1 MAWLRISLRRLGQE
15 RVPALGLILLVLVT
29 AFLFAVAPRLL
40 SRVADDA
47 LRAEV
52 SGASAAVRDVQ
63 LIQERRLGTSRD
75 DPMAPVISAGAD
87 LGSEIPPSVSRLF
100 ADRIYT
106 VDTPRFRVMSS
117 TRTPSLLSLRV
128 QQGVA
133 DHIRYTEGRAPT
145 GALQAVPGGPGTAT
159 TPGPTTAFEVA
170 LSTESASGMG
180 VKVGDT
186 LQLMLDATDRL
197 NRAKLHKAAVTVVGI
212 FDATDPRDP
221 YWSDDTTLQ
230 RPTKLAFSPE
240 NILLNAVA
248 LMAPEAYPVLLS
260 DTDEIGLPLRYAWRW
275 YVDPTRLEASQV
287 DDLEVGLRRM
297 ATVYLATPLGSG
309 PASGTLLRSGLLGF
323 IEGQQER
330 WASVRAILTVVA
342 IGPAAV
348 AAAALGLTVLLGSSR
363 RRSTLGLAR
372 SRGASPVQIVGAT
385 ALEGL
390 VLTVPS
396 ALIAGALATVAVP
409 GPVDP
414 PTVLIPL
421 LVAAVTTSLMV
432 AIVVPVARGTSSDR
446 RRDPA
451 EVRRSSPRRLVA
463 ELFVIGL
470 AVGGAILLRERSI
483 RGGGS
488 TGQLAS
494 ADPFIAAVPALAG
507 LAAGLIAL
515 RLFAI
520 PIRGL
525 SVLAGFR
532 RDLVPVL
539 GLRRTARSG
548 TAAPILLVLMLTATV
563 GAFSLATLAYLD
575 RAAEV
580 VAWQDVG
587 APFRLVEGD
596 GHLASDI
603 DTVAASLPGVT
614 AAAGAAQ
621 LSLPTA
627 GPGGVELLALDT
639 PGYARVA
646 QGTPLAGDLPAA
658 LGSPV
663 AGRLPAI
670 VSPLGVVDGI
680 RPGDPF
686 ELRFGV
692 DKVEL
697 TAVAVRDAFPTLPPN
712 GPFVVVDR
720 AGLAAKAPDL
730 GLDST
735 TVFLA
740 ASDDA
745 GSGIRNAMR
754 TIAPGVAVEAR
765 SERSAA
771 IASAPVVG
779 AASTGV
785 DAGLAA
791 ALAYAAIALAAALAL
806 TGAARAPETAHLR
819 TLGLTRSESLWLT
832 LVEHGPTVAL
842 AVGFGIILGTGTFEA
857 LRPGLGLGAIV
868 GSDLDVPVRV
878 GLEQLGLLTAVIIL
892 IVGLGVGLGA
902 LVEREPSAPAALR
915 RGIQ

>member
-1 MAWLRISLRRLGQE
+1 MAWLRMSLRRLGQE

-52 SGASAAVRDVQ
+52 SGASATVRNVQ
-63 LIQERRLGTSRD
+63 LIQERRLGTSRG
-75 DPMAPVISAGAD
+75 DPMAPVDSAGAD
-87 LGSEIPPSVSRLF
+87 LGAEIPASVSRLF
-100 ADRIYT
+100 ADRLYT
-106 VDTPRFRVMSS
+106 VDTPRFRVMSP
-117 TRTPSLLSLRV
+117 TKTPSLLSLRV

-133 DHIRYTEGRAPT
+133 GQIRYTAGRAPT
-145 GALQAVPGGPGTAT
+145 GSLQAVPSGPGA
-159 TPGPTTAFEVA
+159 PRPSQPTTAYEVA
-170 LSTESASGMG
+170 LSTESAAAMG
-180 VKVGDT
+180 VKLGDT
-186 LQLMLDATDRL
+186 LELMLDPTDRL
-197 NRAKLHKAAVTVVGI
+197 NRGKLHKAAATVVGI
-212 FDATDPRDP
+212 FEATDPRAA

-240 NILLNAVA
+240 NIQLNAIA
-248 LMAPEAYPVLLS
+248 LIAPEAYPVLLA
-260 DTDEIGLPLRYAWRW
+260 DTDEIGLPLRYSWRW
-275 YVDPTRLEASQV
+275 YVDPGRLEAGSV

-297 ATVYLATPLGSG
+297 ETVYQSTPVGSG
-309 PASGTLLRSGLLGF
+309 LASGTILRSGLLGF
-323 IEGQQER
+323 VEGQQER

-348 AAAALGLTVLLGSSR
+348 AAAALGLVVLLGSSR
-363 RRSTLGLAR
+363 RRITLGLAR
-372 SRGASPVQIVGAT
+372 SRGASPVQILGAT

-390 VLTVPS
+390 LLTVPP
-396 ALIAGALATVAVP
+396 ALVAGILATVAVP

-421 LVAAVTTSLMV
+421 TVAAVATALMV
-432 AIVVPVARGTSSDR
+432 AIVVPVARGASSDH

-470 AVGGAILLRERSI
+470 AIGGAILLRERGI

-488 TGQLAS
+488 AGQLTS

-525 SVLAGFR
+525 SVLAGLR

-603 DTVAASLPGVT
+603 DAVAPSLPGVT

-621 LSLPTA
+621 VSLPTA
-627 GPGGVELLALDT
+627 GSHGVELLALDG
-639 PGYARVA
+639 PRYARVA
-646 QGTPLAGDLPAA
+646 QGTPLSADLPAA
-658 LGSPV
+658 FSTIE
-663 AGRLPAI
+663 GRLPAI
-670 VSPLGVVDGI
+670 VSPRGVVDGI

-686 ELRFGV
+686 ELTFGT

-697 TAVAVRDAFPTLPPN
+697 TAVAVQDAFPTLQPG

-720 AGLAAKAPDL
+720 AGLATRAPGLD
-730 GLDST
+730 LDST
-735 TVFLA
+735 TVFLDA
-740 ASDDA
+740 ADDA
-745 GSGIRNAMR
+745 AAGLREAMR
-754 TIAPGVAVEAR
+754 TIAPGVDVEAR

-791 ALAYAAIALAAALAL
+791 ALAYTAIALAAALAL

-832 LVEHGPTVAL
+832 VVEHGPTVTL
-842 AVGFGIILGTGTFEA
+842 AIGFGIILGTGTFEA

-878 GLEQLGLLTAVIIL
+878 GLEQLGLLAAVIIL